1 MKGIILAG
9 GTGSRLYPS
18 TIAVSKQLIP
28 IYDKPMI
35 YYPLSVLMMG
45 GIRDILLIT
54 NTECVEQYKK
64 LLGDGSQ
71 FGIKIQYKAQE
82 KPSGIAEAFILGE
95 EFIGNEE
102 VCLILGDNIFYG
114 QGFQDFIDIAIN
126 KTGRARIFGYPVNN
140 PTSFGVVEF
149 DKNKKVISIEEKPKQ
164 PKSNYAVPGLYFY
177 DNSVV
182 EIAKNIKPS
191 ARGELEISTINDE
204 YLKRDKLDVVLL
216 GRGLAWLD
224 TGTPRGLLQASD
236 FVSIVQERQGLY
248 IACIEEIAW
257 RKGWITDEQLESI
270 GKKLKKTEYGQYLLK
285 ILTFGDKKI
294 RKNKIDEGE

>member
-18 TIAVSKQLIP
+18 TISVSKQLIP

-35 YYPLSVLMMG
+35 YYPLSVLLMA
-45 GIRDILLIT
+45 GIKDILLIT

-64 LLGDGSQ
+64 LLGDGSKI
-71 FGIKIQYKAQE
+71 GINIEYKAQE
-82 KPSGIAEAFILGE
+82 KPRGIAEAFILGE
-95 EFIGNEE
+95 DFIGDDE

-114 QGFQDFIDIAIN
+114 QGFQDCIDMAIA
-126 KTGRARIFGYPVNN
+126 KKGKARIFGYPVTN
-140 PTSFGVVEF
+140 PKSFGVVEF
-149 DKNKKVISIEEKPKQ
+149 DENNKVLSIEEKPEN

-177 DNSVV
+177 DSSVV
-182 EIAKNIKPS
+182 EKAKTVKPS
-191 ARGELEISTINDE
+191 DRGELEISTINSM
-204 YLKRDKLDVVLL
+204 YLEEGNLDVVLL

-257 RKGWITDEQLESI
+257 RNGWINDEQLRSLGEN
-270 GKKLKKTEYGQYLLK
+270 LKKTDYGKYLLN
-285 ILTFGDKKI
+285 LLAFGDKKR
-294 RKNKIDEGE
+294 RKNK

>member
-18 TIAVSKQLIP
+18 TISVSKQLIP

-35 YYPLSVLMMG
+35 YYPLSVLMMA
-45 GIRDILLIT
+45 GIKEILLIT
-54 NTECVEQYKK
+54 NTECVEQYRK
-64 LLGDGSQ
+64 LLGDGSRI
-71 FGIKIQYKAQE
+71 GISIEYKAQE
-82 KPSGIAEAFILGE
+82 KPRGIAEAFILGE
-95 EFIGNEE
+95 EFIGNDE

-114 QGFQDFIDIAIN
+114 QGFQDCIDLAIN
-126 KTGRARIFGYPVNN
+126 KAGKARIFGYPVDN
-140 PTSFGVVEF
+140 PKSFGVVEF
-149 DKNKKVISIEEKPKQ
+149 DENNKVISIEEKPEN

-177 DNSVV
+177 DSSVV
-182 EIAKNIKPS
+182 QIAKSISPS
-191 ARGELEISTINDE
+191 DRGELEISSINDE
-204 YLKRDKLDVVLL
+204 YLKREKLDVVLL

-257 RKGWITDEQLESI
+257 RNGWINDQEMLEL
-270 GKKLKKTEYGQYLLK
+270 GMELKKTDYGKYILK
-285 ILTFGDKKI
+285 LVENSKNLKKTN
-294 RKNKIDEGE
+294 KNKI

>member
-18 TIAVSKQLIP
+18 TISVSKQLIP

-35 YYPLSVLMMG
+35 YYPLSVLLMA
-45 GIRDILLIT
+45 GIKDILLIT
-54 NTECVEQYKK
+54 NTECIEQYKK
-64 LLGDGSQ
+64 LLGDGSKI
-71 FGIKIQYKAQE
+71 GISIKYKAQE
-82 KPSGIAEAFILGE
+82 KPNGIAEAFILGE
-95 EFIGNEE
+95 EFIGNDE

-114 QGFQDFIDIAIN
+114 QGFQDCIDIAIN
-126 KTGRARIFGYPVNN
+126 KKGKARIFGYPVDN
-140 PTSFGVVEF
+140 PNSFGVVEF
-149 DKNKKVISIEEKPKQ
+149 DKNNKVISIEEKPEN

-177 DNSVV
+177 DNSVI
-182 EIAKNIKPS
+182 EIAKKIKPS
-191 ARGELEISTINDE
+191 KRGELEISSINEE
-204 YLKRDKLDVVLL
+204 YLKLGKLDVVLF

-257 RKGWITDEQLESI
+257 RNGWIDDKKLEELGNQIKKTDY
-270 GKKLKKTEYGQYLLK
+270 GKYLLKLVANSNKLKKVN
-285 ILTFGDKKI
+285 
-294 RKNKIDEGE
+294 RNR

>member
-18 TIAVSKQLIP
+18 TISVSKQLIP

-35 YYPLSVLMMG
+35 YYPLSVLLMA
-45 GIRDILLIT
+45 GIKDILLIT

-71 FGIKIQYKAQE
+71 IGINIEYKAQE
-82 KPSGIAEAFILGE
+82 KPRGIAEAFILGE
-95 EFIGNEE
+95 DFIGDDE

-114 QGFQDFIDIAIN
+114 QGFQDCIDMAIA
-126 KTGRARIFGYPVNN
+126 KKGKARIFGYPVTN
-140 PTSFGVVEF
+140 PKSFGVVEF
-149 DKNKKVISIEEKPKQ
+149 DENNKVLSIEEKPEN

-177 DNSVV
+177 DSSVV
-182 EIAKNIKPS
+182 EKAKKVKPS
-191 ARGELEISTINDE
+191 DRGELEISTINSM
-204 YLKRDKLDVVLL
+204 YLEEGNLDVVLL

-257 RKGWITDEQLESI
+257 RNGWINDEQLRSLGEN
-270 GKKLKKTEYGQYLLK
+270 LKKTDYGKYLLN
-285 ILTFGDKKI
+285 LLAFGDKKR
-294 RKNKIDEGE
+294 RKNK

>member
-18 TIAVSKQLIP
+18 TISVSKQLIP

-35 YYPLSVLMMG
+35 YYPLSVLLMA
-45 GIRDILLIT
+45 GIKDILLIT
-54 NTECVEQYKK
+54 NTECVEQYRN

-71 FGIKIQYKAQE
+71 IGIHIEYKAQE
-82 KPSGIAEAFILGE
+82 KPRGIAEAFLLGE
-95 EFIGNEE
+95 DFIGDDE

-114 QGFQDFIDIAIN
+114 QGFQDCIDMAIE
-126 KTGRARIFGYPVNN
+126 KKGKARVFGYPVKNQK
-140 PTSFGVVEF
+140 SFGVVEF
-149 DKNKKVISIEEKPKQ
+149 DENNKVLSIEEKPEH

-177 DNSVV
+177 DSSVV
-182 EIAKNIKPS
+182 EKAKKVKPS
-191 ARGELEISTINDE
+191 DRGELEISTINSM
-204 YLKRDKLDVVLL
+204 YLEEGNLDVVLL

-257 RKGWITDEQLESI
+257 RNGWIGDEQLKILGEKLQKTDY
-270 GKKLKKTEYGQYLLK
+270 GKYILNL
-285 ILTFGDKKI
+285 LTFGDKKR
-294 RKNKIDEGE
+294 RKNK

>member
-18 TIAVSKQLIP
+18 TISVSKQLIP

-35 YYPLSVLMMG
+35 YYPLSVLLMA
-45 GIRDILLIT
+45 GIKEILLIT
-54 NTECVEQYKK
+54 NTECVEQYRK
-64 LLGDGSQ
+64 LLGDGTKI
-71 FGIKIQYKAQE
+71 GIKIEYKAQE
-82 KPSGIAEAFILGE
+82 EPRGIAEAFILGE
-95 EFIGNEE
+95 DFIQNDE

-114 QGFQDFIDIAIN
+114 QGFQDCIDLAIS
-126 KTGRARIFGYPVNN
+126 KKGKARVFGYPVTN
-140 PTSFGVVEF
+140 PKSFGVVEF
-149 DKNKKVISIEEKPKQ
+149 DENNKVLSIEEKPKI

-177 DNSVV
+177 DNTVV
-182 EIAKNIKPS
+182 EKAKKVKPS
-191 ARGELEISTINDE
+191 ARGELEISSINDM
-204 YLKRDKLDVVLL
+204 YLKEGKLDVVLL

-257 RKGWITDEQLESI
+257 RNAWINDEQLREI
-270 GKKLKKTEYGQYLLK
+270 GKKLEKTDYGQYILRLLNY
-285 ILTFGDKKI
+285 GDKTK
-294 RKNKIDEGE
+294 RKNKWR

>member
-18 TIAVSKQLIP
+18 TISVSKQLIP

-35 YYPLSVLMMG
+35 YYPLSVLLMA
-45 GIRDILLIT
+45 GIKDILLIT

-64 LLGDGSQ
+64 LLGDGSKI
-71 FGIKIQYKAQE
+71 GINIGYKAQE
-82 KPSGIAEAFILGE
+82 KPRGIAEAFILGE
-95 EFIGNEE
+95 DFIGDDE
-102 VCLILGDNIFYG
+102 VCLILGDNIFHG
-114 QGFQDFIDIAIN
+114 QGFQDCIDMAIA
-126 KTGRARIFGYPVNN
+126 KKGKARIFGYPVTN
-140 PTSFGVVEF
+140 PKSFGVVEF
-149 DKNKKVISIEEKPKQ
+149 DENNKVLSIEEKPEN

-177 DNSVV
+177 DSSVV
-182 EIAKNIKPS
+182 EKAKTVKPS
-191 ARGELEISTINDE
+191 DRGELEISTINSM
-204 YLKRDKLDVVLL
+204 YLEDGNLDVVLL

-257 RKGWITDEQLESI
+257 RNGWINDEQLRSLGEN
-270 GKKLKKTEYGQYLLK
+270 LKKTDYGKYLLN
-285 ILTFGDKKI
+285 LLAFGDKKR
-294 RKNKIDEGE
+294 RKNK

>member
-18 TIAVSKQLIP
+18 TISVSKQLIP

-35 YYPLSVLMMG
+35 YYPLSVLLMA
-45 GIRDILLIT
+45 GIKDILLIT

-71 FGIKIQYKAQE
+71 IGINIEYKAQE
-82 KPSGIAEAFILGE
+82 KPRGIAEAFILGE
-95 EFIGNEE
+95 DFIGDDE

-114 QGFQDFIDIAIN
+114 QGFQDCIDMAIA
-126 KTGRARIFGYPVNN
+126 KKGKARIFGYPVTN
-140 PTSFGVVEF
+140 PKSFGVVEF
-149 DKNKKVISIEEKPKQ
+149 DENNKVLSIEEKPEN

-177 DNSVV
+177 DSSVV
-182 EIAKNIKPS
+182 EKAKTVKPS
-191 ARGELEISTINDE
+191 DRGELEISTINSM
-204 YLKRDKLDVVLL
+204 YLEEGNLDVVLL

-257 RKGWITDEQLESI
+257 RNGWINDEQLRSLGEN
-270 GKKLKKTEYGQYLLK
+270 LKKTDYGKYLLN
-285 ILTFGDKKI
+285 LLAFGDKKR
-294 RKNKIDEGE
+294 RKNK

>member
-18 TIAVSKQLIP
+18 TISVSKQLIP

-35 YYPLSVLMMG
+35 YYPLSVLLMA
-45 GIRDILLIT
+45 GIKEILLIT
-54 NTECVEQYKK
+54 NTECVEQYRK
-64 LLGDGSQ
+64 LLGDGTKI
-71 FGIKIQYKAQE
+71 GIKIEYKAQE
-82 KPSGIAEAFILGE
+82 EPRGMAEAFILGE
-95 EFIGNEE
+95 DFIQNDE

-114 QGFQDFIDIAIN
+114 QGFQDCIDLAIS
-126 KTGRARIFGYPVNN
+126 KKGKARVFGYPVTN
-140 PTSFGVVEF
+140 PKSFGVVEF
-149 DKNKKVISIEEKPKQ
+149 DENNKVLSIEEKPKI

-177 DNSVV
+177 DNTVV
-182 EIAKNIKPS
+182 EKAKKVKPS
-191 ARGELEISTINDE
+191 ARGELEISSINDM
-204 YLKRDKLDVVLL
+204 YLKEGKLDVVLL

-257 RKGWITDEQLESI
+257 RNAWINDEQLREI
-270 GKKLKKTEYGQYLLK
+270 GKKLEKTDYGQYILRLLNY
-285 ILTFGDKKI
+285 GDKTK
-294 RKNKIDEGE
+294 RKNKWR

>member
-18 TIAVSKQLIP
+18 TVCVSKQLIP

-35 YYPLSVLMMG
+35 YYPLSVLMMA

-54 NTECVEQYKK
+54 NTECVGQYKK
-64 LLGDGSQ
+64 LLGDGES
-71 FGIKIQYKAQE
+71 FGINIEYKAQE
-82 KPSGIAEAFILGE
+82 KPNGIAEAFILGE
-95 EFIGNEE
+95 EFIGTDE

-114 QGFQDFIDIAIN
+114 QGFQDCIDIAIH
-126 KTGRARIFGYPVNN
+126 KTGKARIFGYPVID
-140 PTSFGVVEF
+140 PKSFGVVEF
-149 DKNKKVISIEEKPKQ
+149 DSDRRVISIEEKPNN

-177 DNSVV
+177 DNSVI

-191 ARGELEISTINDE
+191 ARGELEISSINEE
-204 YLKRDKLDVVLL
+204 YLKLGKLDVVLL

-224 TGTPRGLLQASD
+224 TGTPKGLLQASD

-248 IACIEEIAW
+248 IACLEEIAW
-257 RKGWITDEQLESI
+257 RKKWITDEKFFDLGNKLRKTDYGKYILRLLEKDI
-270 GKKLKKTEYGQYLLK
+270 
-285 ILTFGDKKI
+285 
-294 RKNKIDEGE
+294 